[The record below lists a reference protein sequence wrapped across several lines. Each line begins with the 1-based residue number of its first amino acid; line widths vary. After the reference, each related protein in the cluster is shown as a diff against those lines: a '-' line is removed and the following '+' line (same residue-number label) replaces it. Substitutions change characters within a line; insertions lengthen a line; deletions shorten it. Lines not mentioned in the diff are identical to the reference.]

1 MRPSRPI
8 SWTSKRACATWARVP
23 LDEIFV
29 DALATVRLDKLFR
42 SGISISPF
50 MDATFGAT
58 NFRGKPRQADFG
70 GKESPDQLRFN
81 AGVDFSVA
89 LLRDRGIGTA
99 APERA
104 ARLDVEA
111 TRLALDHQ
119 ASTRALATVEAYWAL
134 RAAQDVV
141 EIATVSLK
149 FQDQVLAAT
158 RQSIAA
164 QQVAAIE
171 EARALA
177 ARSRVQAQ
185 LEDAQRQ
192 LLDARIALADVMGIA
207 VSADPA
213 SLPTAADPFPQGAP
227 DPASLVGLIDQAVS
241 RRLDLSAATKASE
254 AGDVIVD
261 GARRNLA
268 SRLDVSGG
276 VFFTALG
283 EGKGGDTLDRWVGPS
298 ARVGLDYEKPFG
310 NNTQRGQ
317 LTQAEAAAAQRRI
330 GQFDLER
337 QIRLGVVEAAGSLQQ
352 AAARVD
358 QARASV
364 GYYDRTI
371 ESMMR
376 LLGAGNA
383 RLIDA
388 LTTRTAA
395 D

>member
-1 MRPSRPI
+1 M
-8 SWTSKRACATWARVP
+8 
-23 LDEIFV
+23 
-29 DALATVRLDKLFR
+29 
-42 SGISISPF
+42 
-50 MDATFGAT
+50 
-58 NFRGKPRQADFG
+58 
-70 GKESPDQLRFN
+70 
-81 AGVDFSVA
+81 
-89 LLRDRGIGTA
+89 
-99 APERA
+99 
-104 ARLDVEA
+104 
-111 TRLALDHQ
+111 
-119 ASTRALATVEAYWAL
+119 
-134 RAAQDVV
+134 
-141 EIATVSLK
+141 
-149 FQDQVLAAT
+149 
-158 RQSIAA
+158 
-164 QQVAAIE
+164 
-171 EARALA
+171 
-177 ARSRVQAQ
+177 
-185 LEDAQRQ
+185 
-192 LLDARIALADVMGIA
+192 
-207 VSADPA
+207 
-213 SLPTAADPFPQGAP
+213 PTAADPFPQGVP

-254 AGDVIVD
+254 AGDVIVE

-395 D
+395 DRRASCRRLRRARAGAAAGATAISDRVLARGRHLHSARRRSNASQELVDAPAFACSPRSQRWRCSPPCRRPRRSRRSRPPRCSFHGRIRSRRCPVRR